1 MQQTGYHSAFISTLG
16 PMALRFLTLGKF
28 ALSSDFLFS
37 DFRQI
42 EAKAILGN
50 FLIDVLWFAHRKLNL
65 AAGIKKSRVF
75 DTVCL

>member
-50 FLIDVLWFAHRKLNL
+50 FLIDVLRITHGNFDLT
-65 AAGIKKSRVF
+65 AGIIKSSFF
-75 DTVCL
+75 DTVFS